1 MAIPKQNI
9 FQAAPDGLA
18 KRPAEASED
27 PFEKSD
33 GALLTGY
40 VAFALTMLTAIYFGS
55 MSPGTSPADF
65 AAMSVFP

>member
-1 MAIPKQNI
+1 MAIAEQNR

-18 KRPAEASED
+18 KHPAEPIADSL
-27 PFEKSD
+27 EKSE
-33 GALLTGY
+33 GALLIGY